1 MGADK
6 GMDMT
11 RDPTELLS
19 SLNASVRQSFAHEAE
34 CNARNENPAGW
45 VFVRLVDQIKAF
57 EDRLNP
63 NEEIGGY
70 LPTGVGADAFHIL
83 AVAYSSPDLLIFSGL
98 NQHGRPVHLIQHYTQ
113 LSLLLTALPKLKE
126 EEEPR
131 RIGFLLEQN
140 LGQAKK

>member
-1 MGADK
+1 
-6 GMDMT
+6 MT

-34 CNARNENPAGW
+34 CEDRNDNPAGW

-57 EDRLNP
+57 EDRLDP

-70 LPTGVGADAFHIL
+70 LPAGVGADAFHIF
-83 AVAYSSPDLLIFSGL
+83 AVAYSNPDLLIFSGL
-98 NQHGRPVHLIQHYTQ
+98 NQHGRPVHLVQHYTQ
-113 LSLLLTALPKLKE
+113 LSLLLPKLKE

>member
-1 MGADK
+1 VAGK
-6 GMDMT
+6 GIAMPSNT
-11 RDPTELLS
+11 GEVLS
-19 SLNASVRQSFAHEAE
+19 SLNATVRQSFAHEAE

-57 EDRLNP
+57 EGRLDP

-83 AVAYSSPDLLIFSGL
+83 GVAYSAPDLLIFSGL

-113 LSLLLTALPKLKE
+113 VSILLTALPKLKE

-131 RIGFLLEQN
+131 RIGFLLEQH